1 MKTQK
6 TLFAILL
13 AFFMATGLHAQ
24 TSKEYTVDQIADFQ
38 ADLVAGVYDTLVL
51 STSGGIYNLETYSS
65 ISTSTVIMGKE
76 GLAEQPVLKR
86 TNNTGNGAGIFLA
99 TGADITIVYENL
111 AFDGTIVEG
120 TNTVSALRANSKID
134 MIVNNC
140 HFENFTDNNGVFR
153 LNAGGSTIDLR
164 NSVIANSKQRL
175 IHLYTP
181 DEVYG
186 HVHVENCTF
195 VNIDGP
201 VIFYRAAGG
210 ITAIGTTL
218 TVNHSTFY
226 NVNGGAD
233 GIIRGRNNAQGDA
246 KVHNS
251 MFFNITAA
259 TPLANSIVVD
269 VDYCYVE
276 GMDPEVAGTNLFT
289 ATPVFADADN
299 WDFAIVNA
307 DEFICGDGEVVGNL
321 NYYSNDE
328 PDDIILTFNVVSD
341 GVSVTDAVITLSGE
355 VYDPGH
361 YVFPVEEGTFAYR
374 VDNEPGYIWRDGS
387 VVVTESVTVTVEIAP
402 RKIYEAKPVSTPL
415 VIGADNDAIWDVTA
429 SSAINVLN
437 QQLLGEL
444 VDLNSEGTIK
454 ALYDSEFLYLR
465 ADVLDD
471 VLVPG
476 DNENWKTSVHDDF
489 EMYIH
494 GANSFSRTGASGSR
508 PRFEIGKYQMAFGLG
523 LDSLRGWGEGDGADG
538 TIHDFTMMYQYGVQW
553 VQQAT
558 DNGYMVEARLP
569 WLAVFEG
576 STEAVE
582 ALAPGDYVSVNF
594 NIRDVDVQADGLKS
608 QVVWADH
615 PYETTQI
622 RRHPFWGSQHWG
634 VIQLL
639 ADMPTV
645 VFNVVDTL
653 GHSISGAVIS
663 INNVPADPGNY
674 IFPLA
679 AGTYNYSVS
688 LEPDYVWRGG
698 SFTVESDD
706 LTVNVELAP
715 RHSYHALYIPVGLE
729 IGNSTNSEIWSSVLP
744 EPVEKLN
751 QLLGTDLSSKG
762 NFRALY
768 DKAFLYIY
776 AEVEDDVVIGGNP
789 EDWKAGGGDELEVYI
804 DGKNGFKNPGPTGS
818 RPRFDP
824 GKYQMSFGLGLDS
837 LRGWG
842 EGTGADGTVHDFT
855 MMYEYGVQWVQQ
867 PTAYGYN
874 LEARIPWMAVYQ
886 GDLAQVEALE
896 AGDYVSM
903 NFNIRDYDVFGTL
916 NSQVVWEDH
925 PYQTSQLNNHPFWGS
940 QHWPV
945 MVLSPDTVDA
955 LPQYNVVFNITDS
968 DGAAITD
975 ARVQLGF
982 NVNDPGNYSF
992 SVIAGE
998 YTWKITKA
1006 GYYTQEGVITITEDV
1021 NIDITLVAIPTYTV
1035 TFIVKDQLGNDLPDA
1050 VITFAGVAYTAGHYV
1065 IDGVYPGTYV
1075 YFASYLD
1082 EMLAGNVEVVDA
1094 DITRNLV
1101 FTVDDTSVADLNGLI
1116 FNMYPNPLYNSE
1128 LIIEFPSGQE
1138 LMTVR
1143 VIDIRGALVYET
1155 DQSKDRVT
1163 LSRDQFNQGLYLI
1176 QLINNNYSVTRKLIV
1191 K

>member
-1 MKTQK
+1 MKTHK
-6 TLFAILL
+6 TFITMLL
-13 AFFMATGLHAQ
+13 AFFMVTGMYAQ
-24 TSKEYTVDQIADFQ
+24 TSKEYTVDQIAEFQ
-38 ADLVAGVYDTLVL
+38 ADLEAGTYDTLVL

-65 ISTSTVIMGKE
+65 ISTSTVLMGKE
-76 GLAEQPVLKR
+76 GLAEKPVLKR

-134 MIVNNC
+134 MVVNNC

-153 LNAGGSTIDLR
+153 LNAGGSTIDVR

-181 DEVYG
+181 DEIYG
-186 HVHVENCTF
+186 HVNVENCTF
-195 VNIDGP
+195 VNIDGS

-210 ITAIGTTL
+210 SSAIGTTL

-321 NYYSNDE
+321 NYYNNDE
-328 PDDIILTFNVVSD
+328 PDDIILTFNIVSN
-341 GVSVTDAVITLSGE
+341 GVLVEDAIITLGGTPQLPGE
-355 VYDPGH
+355 
-361 YVFPVEEGTFAYR
+361 YVFEVEPGTINYR
-374 VDNEPGYIWRDGS
+374 VDKEPDYVWINGAIE
-387 VVVTESVTVTVEIAP
+387 VTESVVLMVDIAP
-402 RKIYEAKPVSTPL
+402 RRKYLAKPLSTPL
-415 VIGADNDAIWDVTA
+415 VIGADNDIIWSEVVTTEVA
-429 SSAINVLN
+429 ELN
-437 QQLLGEL
+437 QLLIGDDADSQATL
-444 VDLNSEGTIK
+444 K
-454 ALYDSEFLYLR
+454 ALYDSDFLYLR
-465 ADVLDD
+465 VDVLDD
-471 VLVPG
+471 APVSG
-476 DNENWKTSVHDDF
+476 DSDNWQVGGGDEFEVYIDGKNEFKPQVGNTAF
-489 EMYIH
+489 
-494 GANSFSRTGASGSR
+494 
-508 PRFEIGKYQMAFGLG
+508 PRFDPGKYQMSFTLG

-538 TIHDFTMMYQYGVQW
+538 TIHDFTMMYEYGVEW
-553 VQQAT
+553 VQQVNE
-558 DNGYMVEARLP
+558 DGYFLEAKIP
-569 WLAVFEG
+569 WLAVYQG
-576 STEAVE
+576 DADSVD
-582 ALAPGDYVSVNF
+582 ALAPDDFVSMNF
-594 NIRDVDVQADGLKS
+594 NIRDYDVFNEHSS
-608 QVVWADH
+608 QVVWVQH
-615 PYETTQI
+615 PYKDNSNQFGN
-622 RRHPFWGSQHWG
+622 HPFSGSQHWG

-645 VFNVVDTL
+645 IFNVVDTL
-653 GHSISGAVIS
+653 GQPISDAVVS
-663 INNVPADPGNY
+663 INDVPADPGNY
-674 IFPLA
+674 IFPLE
-679 AGTYNYSVS
+679 AGTYNYRVS

-706 LTVNVELAP
+706 LAVNVELAS

-729 IGNSTNSEIWSSVLP
+729 IGNSINTEIWSSVLP

-768 DKAFLYIY
+768 DNEFLYIY
-776 AEVEDDVVIGGNP
+776 AEVEDDAVISGNP
-789 EDWKAGGGDELEVYI
+789 EDWKAGGGDEFEVYI

-824 GKYQMSFGLGLDS
+824 GKYQISLGLGLDS

-842 EGTGADGTVHDFT
+842 EGTGADGTIHDFT

-874 LEARIPWMAVYQ
+874 LEARIPWLAVYQ
-886 GDLAQVEALE
+886 GDTIQVDALE
-896 AGDYVSM
+896 SGDYVSM
-903 NFNIRDYDVFGTL
+903 NFNIRDYDVFGEL
-916 NSQVVWEDH
+916 NSQVVWADH

-955 LPQYNVVFNITDS
+955 LPQYNVVFNVTDNE
-968 DGAAITD
+968 GAAITD
-975 ARVQLGF
+975 ARAQLGF
-982 NVNDPGNYSF
+982 NVNDPGDYAF

-998 YTWKITKA
+998 YTWKVSKA
-1006 GYYTQEGVITITEDV
+1006 GYYTQEGVITITDDI

-1035 TFIVKDQLGNDLPDA
+1035 TFVVKDQLGNDLPDA
-1050 VITFAGVAYTAGHYV
+1050 VITFAGVAYNAGHYV

-1075 YFASYLD
+1075 YFASYLE
-1082 EMLAGNVEVVDA
+1082 EMQAGNIEVVDA
-1094 DITRNLV
+1094 DVTINLV
-1101 FTVDDTSVADLNGLI
+1101 FTVDDTSIAGFEGGTFVL
-1116 FNMYPNPLYNSE
+1116 YPNPLLDGE
-1128 LIIEFPSGQE
+1128 LVIELPAGID
-1138 LMTVR
+1138 LTTVR
-1143 VIDIRGALVYET
+1143 VIDITGAVIYENSQNT
-1155 DQSKDRVT
+1155 ERIT
-1163 LSRDQFNQGLYLI
+1163 LSHAQFEQGLYLI

-1191 K
+1191 N